1 MKNIKLTIQYDGSAY
16 SGWQRQDNA
25 VSIQEKLEMAIK
37 EITGEEVNL
46 IGSGRTDK
54 GVHAYA
60 QVANFRTSTNIR
72 PDKFYHWMKMHLPD
86 DIKVIASEEVP
97 YEFHSRFDA
106 KSKTYIYKIYNG
118 EDLHPIYRN
127 YYEEITYELDVERM
141 RDASKLLIGEH
152 DFSGFAGILE
162 EKTNPVRTI
171 DSLEIRENGK
181 YIEIEIKAM
190 SFLRNQVRIIA
201 GTLVE
206 AGRGNKSNEDIEL
219 ALSTGDRTKAGPT
232 LGGRGLYLMEVL
244 Y

>member
-1 MKNIKLTIQYDGSAY
+1 MKNIKLIIQYDGSFY

-37 EITGEEVNL
+37 EITGEDINL

-60 QVANFRTSTNIR
+60 QVANFRSQTNIR

-86 DIKVIASEEVP
+86 DIKVISSEEVP

-106 KSKTYIYKIYNG
+106 KSKTYIYKIYND

-127 YYEEITYELDVERM
+127 YYEEITYKLDVEKM
-141 RDASKLLIGEH
+141 KTASKLLIGEH

-162 EKTNPVRTI
+162 EKTNPIRTL
-171 DSLEIRENGK
+171 DSIEISRNGK
-181 YIEIEIKAM
+181 YIDIELKAM

-206 AGRGNKSNEDIEL
+206 VGRGRKSESDLKKILE
-219 ALSTGDRTKAGPT
+219 TGDRTLAGPT
-232 LGGRGLYLMEVL
+232 LGGRGLYLMKVE

>member
-1 MKNIKLTIQYDGSAY
+1 
-16 SGWQRQDNA
+16 
-25 VSIQEKLEMAIK
+25 MAIK
-37 EITGEEVNL
+37 EITSEEVNL